1 MNVPP
6 SEGATIA
13 AGEWLAN
20 LTPETWS
27 AVATIATVLA
37 TIAIAVF
44 TATLW
49 RSTNKLWNVTQDT
62 LRHAQRTTKQELRAY
77 ISVQPAG
84 INPYRG
90 IEERILGHVLVV
102 NSGHTEQ
109 EILNISFDCS
119 GLKKTTGSQF

>member
-13 AGEWLAN
+13 AVEWLAN

-102 NSGHTEQ
+102 NSGQTPARDIKHLVRLFWT
-109 EILNISFDCS
+109 
-119 GLKKTTGSQF
+119 KKTTGSQF